1 MGGDLGYMNPSRLAS
16 AGAWSVEEQQVRV
29 GAWAPCGAF
38 AWSWRCCTLLGVCV
52 PVGEAGILEVAH
64 GGLVTPGKH
73 RAVFREASP
82 LSESVVL
89 GRARGVGEGHCPV
102 SLL

>member
-1 MGGDLGYMNPSRLAS
+1 MNPSWVAS
-16 AGAWSVEEQQVRV
+16 AVAWSVEGQQVRV
-29 GAWAPCGAF
+29 GAWAPCSAF
-38 AWSWRCCTLLGVCV
+38 VWSWRWCTLFGVCV
-52 PVGEAGILEVAH
+52 PVGEAGILEVAR
-64 GGLVTPGKH
+64 GGLATPGEH